1 MPAIIPVNVQG
12 EVMWAYLDTGSTKN
26 FVSRDA
32 VKKLNLKP
40 ERHEQREIV
49 TLNGLT
55 KQSMP
60 IYKIKI
66 NALSGEAQEEIEV
79 TGSKLPDFT
88 TVRRPNI
95 PDLKLSHEHMKDKLF
110 YYTEDGKCQI
120 HFILGDKTFSRIRT
134 ENVCKGGEG
143 DPIVEETSFG
153 WVVHGGDYYSDDKCM
168 FTRDTSDCEKLFS
181 LDVLGV
187 EDRGDTNSEILNE
200 FKENITRR
208 DDGRYQITF
217 PWISGR
223 KPTDTNEQQ
232 SRKRLQYVNRK
243 LDKTPELKQEYD
255 DIVNQQLSAGVVENA
270 PEIPTGD
277 RVYYMPHKP
286 VVRQKATTTK
296 VRMVF
301 DASAKPNATSDS
313 INDCM
318 FTGPPLQPH
327 LWDILVRTR
336 LMQNLVLA
344 DIQKAFLQIEVREED
359 RDSFRFLYNV
369 NGIEN
374 HLRFTRVPFGAEA
387 SPFILGV
394 TLQHH
399 LENQPS
405 EYEDTIDS
413 LKENTYVDNLLH
425 GGDDVASLAKFKEE
439 ASDILESGKF
449 PVHKWESNVEWLES
463 NDMENPTKL
472 LGHVWDKREESLEVI
487 VPNYPEHEPITK
499 RSILSHLG
507 SIYDPLGVISPTL
520 AEGKRIYR
528 DVCNE
533 KKCWNAEVQPQL
545 KYQWLKWTKQLR
557 NVKVPRS
564 INKSIRR
571 VKLVHLH
578 IFADASTLACCAAAI
593 AVVEGDTGVV
603 QGLLASKSRIS
614 KRDTS
619 IPRLE
624 LVSGHMAAN
633 MARNL
638 CNALRG
644 WPINGVTVWMD
655 SLVALFWINNSG
667 KPWKVFVA
675 NRVKKIAQIT
685 DEVNITWKYCP
696 TKMNLAD
703 LGSRGASIDKLH
715 NQEWFTGPEWLLSKE
730 NWPEQPELKK
740 NQATHQEYKVTE
752 TVFLCEEKEADEWDE
767 LLDRS
772 TYWRTLRVTA
782 WILRFVSNCRLKAKK
797 SQRTK
802 GPLTTEEIVDAR
814 DKWVRRVQSNDVP
827 ESLQSP
833 GWKLIE
839 DTTNGVLKC
848 EGRIAGYQPT
858 YLREGTFV
866 NKLIAHVHN
875 EMHLGVASTMSS
887 IRENWWIP
895 QLRSKVKKVIG
906 NCNVCKVF
914 SAKPFKAPATS
925 QQPEFRTTPG
935 RPFETTGVD
944 FAGPLIYKVTKKEE
958 GKCYVIIFTCAT
970 SRAVHL
976 ELAKSQTASEFQEK
990 LNSFITRKTRPSRI
1004 VSDNATTF
1012 IATSKWIKQI
1022 RKSER
1027 LHDYLATQNIHWKF
1041 NLAKSPWWGGLY
1053 ERLIKEI
1060 KTTLYKTL
1068 GKSHLLFNQ
1077 LETVILDIER
1087 HLNNRPL
1094 TYVESNQ
1101 EEEQVL
1107 TPNTILW
1114 GQNSYALGEVNE
1126 QEDDDGVVGALHKRL
1141 TLARQHAWTRWQ
1153 REYVHGLM
1161 EYHRMNKTIS
1171 PVPEMGEIVLIV
1183 GEEKNRGRWMKGKVV
1198 KHVKGKDGVI
1208 RGVVVLHKGNYLERP
1223 VQLVCPLEIRS
1234 TVKEDQETYN
1244 ACNKENEHKTKK
1256 KQERKSAAIAK
1267 EKIKEQSKD
1276 D

>member
-1 MPAIIPVNVQG
+1 M
-12 EVMWAYLDTGSTKN
+12 
-26 FVSRDA
+26 
-32 VKKLNLKP
+32 
-40 ERHEQREIV
+40 
-49 TLNGLT
+49 
-55 KQSMP
+55 
-60 IYKIKI
+60 
-66 NALSGEAQEEIEV
+66 
-79 TGSKLPDFT
+79 
-88 TVRRPNI
+88 
-95 PDLKLSHEHMKDKLF
+95 
-110 YYTEDGKCQI
+110 
-120 HFILGDKTFSRIRT
+120 
-134 ENVCKGGEG
+134 
-143 DPIVEETSFG
+143 
-153 WVVHGGDYYSDDKCM
+153 
-168 FTRDTSDCEKLFS
+168 
-181 LDVLGV
+181 
-187 EDRGDTNSEILNE
+187 
-200 FKENITRR
+200 
-208 DDGRYQITF
+208 
-217 PWISGR
+217 
-223 KPTDTNEQQ
+223 
-232 SRKRLQYVNRK
+232 
-243 LDKTPELKQEYD
+243 
-255 DIVNQQLSAGVVENA
+255 
-270 PEIPTGD
+270 
-277 RVYYMPHKP
+277 
-286 VVRQKATTTK
+286 
-296 VRMVF
+296 
-301 DASAKPNATSDS
+301 
-313 INDCM
+313 
-318 FTGPPLQPH
+318 
-327 LWDILVRTR
+327 
-336 LMQNLVLA
+336 
-344 DIQKAFLQIEVREED
+344 
-359 RDSFRFLYNV
+359 
-369 NGIEN
+369 
-374 HLRFTRVPFGAEA
+374 
-387 SPFILGV
+387 
-394 TLQHH
+394 
-399 LENQPS
+399 
-405 EYEDTIDS
+405 
-413 LKENTYVDNLLH
+413 
-425 GGDDVASLAKFKEE
+425 
-439 ASDILESGKF
+439 
-449 PVHKWESNVEWLES
+449 
-463 NDMENPTKL
+463 
-472 LGHVWDKREESLEVI
+472 
-487 VPNYPEHEPITK
+487 
-499 RSILSHLG
+499 
-507 SIYDPLGVISPTL
+507 
-520 AEGKRIYR
+520 
-528 DVCNE
+528 
-533 KKCWNAEVQPQL
+533 
-545 KYQWLKWTKQLR
+545 
-557 NVKVPRS
+557 
-564 INKSIRR
+564 
-571 VKLVHLH
+571 KLVHLH

-655 SLVALFWINNSG
+655 SLVALFWINNPG

-715 NQEWFTGPEWLLSKE
+715 NQEWFTGPEWLLNKE

-833 GWKLIE
+833 GWKLIA

-848 EGRIAGYQPT
+848 EGKIAGYQPT

-925 QQPEFRTTPG
+925 QLPEFRTTPG

-990 LNSFITRKTRPSRI
+990 LNSFITRKTGPSRI

-1094 TYVESNQ
+1094 TYVKSNQ

-1126 QEDDDGVVGALHKRL
+1126 QEDDDDVVGALHKRL
-1141 TLARQHAWTRWQ
+1141 TLARQH
-1153 REYVHGLM
+1153 V
-1161 EYHRMNKTIS
+1161 
-1171 PVPEMGEIVLIV
+1171 
-1183 GEEKNRGRWMKGKVV
+1183 
-1198 KHVKGKDGVI
+1198 
-1208 RGVVVLHKGNYLERP
+1208 
-1223 VQLVCPLEIRS
+1223 
-1234 TVKEDQETYN
+1234 
-1244 ACNKENEHKTKK
+1244 
-1256 KQERKSAAIAK
+1256 
-1267 EKIKEQSKD
+1267 
-1276 D
+1276 